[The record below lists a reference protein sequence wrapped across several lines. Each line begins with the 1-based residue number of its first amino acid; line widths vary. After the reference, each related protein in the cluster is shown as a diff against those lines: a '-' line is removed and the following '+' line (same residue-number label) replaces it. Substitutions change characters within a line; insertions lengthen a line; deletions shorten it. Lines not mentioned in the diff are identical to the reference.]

1 MQDRTGDDAEV
12 RAKLTMITKQALI
25 DIMLQQRETIN
36 WLRAYDRS
44 IYEISREA
52 ITRHQAERDYWKVR
66 CAAAED
72 KLINIKLFGK
82 L

>member
-1 MQDRTGDDAEV
+1 MT
-12 RAKLTMITKQALI
+12 TKPALI
-25 DIMLQQRETIN
+25 NIMLQQRETIN
-36 WLRAYDRS
+36 WLHAYERS

-72 KLINIKLFGK
+72 KLIDVLLFGK
-82 L
+82 S

>member
-1 MQDRTGDDAEV
+1 MT
-12 RAKLTMITKQALI
+12 TKQALI

-36 WLRAYDRS
+36 WLHAYDRS

-52 ITRHQAERDYWKVR
+52 ITRHQEERDYWKRR

-72 KLINIKLFGK
+72 ELINIKLFGK

>member
-1 MQDRTGDDAEV
+1 VGQAHEGRKGSNTDIRMT
-12 RAKLTMITKQALI
+12 TKEALI

-52 ITRHQAERDYWKVR
+52 IEHHQEERDYWKVR

-72 KLINIKLFGK
+72 ELINIKLFGK
-82 L
+82 S

>member
-1 MQDRTGDDAEV
+1 MT
-12 RAKLTMITKQALI
+12 TKPALL

-52 ITRHQAERDYWKVR
+52 ITRHQEERDYWKVR

-72 KLINIKLFGK
+72 KLIDILLFGES
-82 L
+82 

>member
-1 MQDRTGDDAEV
+1 VEQTHERRKGSNPDIWMT
-12 RAKLTMITKQALI
+12 TKPALI

-52 ITRHQAERDYWKVR
+52 ITRHQEERDYWKVR

-72 KLINIKLFGK
+72 DLINIKLFGK

>member
-1 MQDRTGDDAEV
+1 MT
-12 RAKLTMITKQALI
+12 TKQALI
-25 DIMLQQRETIN
+25 DIILQQRETIN

-52 ITRHQAERDYWKVR
+52 ITRHQAERDYWKMR

-72 KLINIKLFGK
+72 KLIDIKLFGK
-82 L
+82 S

>member
-1 MQDRTGDDAEV
+1 
-12 RAKLTMITKQALI
+12 
-25 DIMLQQRETIN
+25 MLQQRETIN
-36 WLRAYDRS
+36 WLHAYERS

-52 ITRHQAERDYWKVR
+52 ITRHQEERDYWKVR

-72 KLINIKLFGK
+72 ELINIKLFGK

>member
-1 MQDRTGDDAEV
+1 
-12 RAKLTMITKQALI
+12 MITKQALL

-36 WLRAYDRS
+36 WLHAYERS
-44 IYEISREA
+44 LYQISREA
-52 ITRHQAERDYWKVR
+52 ITRHQEERDYWKVR
-66 CAAAED
+66 CASAED

>member
-1 MQDRTGDDAEV
+1 MSP
-12 RAKLTMITKQALI
+12 KQALI
-25 DIMLQQRETIN
+25 DIMIQQRETIN

-52 ITRHQAERDYWKVR
+52 IVRHQEERDYWKVR

-72 KLINIKLFGK
+72 KLIDILLFGES
-82 L
+82 

>member
-1 MQDRTGDDAEV
+1 
-12 RAKLTMITKQALI
+12 MITKQAII

-36 WLRAYDRS
+36 WLRAYDRG

-52 ITRHQAERDYWKVR
+52 ITRHQEERDYWKVR

-72 KLINIKLFGK
+72 KLIDIKLFGK
-82 L
+82 S

>member
-1 MQDRTGDDAEV
+1 
-12 RAKLTMITKQALI
+12 
-25 DIMLQQRETIN
+25 MLQQRETIN
-36 WLRAYDRS
+36 WLHAYNRS

-72 KLINIKLFGK
+72 KLIDILLFGES
-82 L
+82 

>member
-1 MQDRTGDDAEV
+1 
-12 RAKLTMITKQALI
+12 MITKQALL

-52 ITRHQAERDYWKVR
+52 IEHHQGERDYWKVR

>member
-1 MQDRTGDDAEV
+1 MT
-12 RAKLTMITKQALI
+12 TKQAFI
-25 DIMLQQRETIN
+25 DIMLQQQETIN

-52 ITRHQAERDYWKVR
+52 IEHHQGERDYWKVR

-72 KLINIKLFGK
+72 RLIDILLFGQS
-82 L
+82 